1 METLKAN
8 VKERREEL
16 KIKKQELQLYQ
27 ETFELQ
33 DKQSTALFEQLQK
46 IKAAQR
52 RDLIRETLL
61 ANAVNFLTGD
71 ITQDPQRDFRKAME
85 TYLQAV
91 QTLDTLDNK

>member
-1 METLKAN
+1 VETLKAN